1 MFDYLVFIGRFQ
13 PFHLAHQAVIQ
24 QAFKHSKAVIILLGS
39 AQPEE
44 GFSETSFR
52 PDARVELCSSRT
64 LKNVFTA
71 DERETMIRA
80 AFMPEQQS
88 QLHFA
93 GLIDIFNDVKW
104 TAMVKHAVQNIVGQ
118 DIFQQGSFQQAMPL
132 EFSQPPVKIGLIG
145 HFKDQSSYYL
155 SLFPEWPLVE
165 LDNYFQLSATP
176 IRQQYLLGQLPT
188 LQQVPAATLDFL
200 IHFQHTPDYRVL
212 QQQAQQLL
220 QN

>member
-24 QAFKHSKAVIILLGS
+24 QAFQHSKAVIILLGS

-44 GFSETSFR
+44 GFSQTSFR
-52 PDARVELCSSRT
+52 PQVSSFGVYTGKNRRVDVQRT

-71 DERETMIRA
+71 IERETMIRA

-104 TAMVKHAVQNIVGQ
+104 TAMVKQAVHDVVMQKL
-118 DIFQQGSFQQAMPL
+118 PL
-132 EFSQPPVKIGLIG
+132 HQPESACKVGLIG

-176 IRQQYLLGQLPT
+176 IREQYLLGQLPT

-220 QN
+220 QD

>member
-1 MFDYLVFIGRFQ
+1 MFDFLIFIGRFQ

-24 QAFKHSKAVIILLGS
+24 EAFKHSKSVIILLGS

-52 PDARVELCSSRT
+52 PDARVERCSSRT

-71 DERETMIRA
+71 SEREEMIRA
-80 AFMPEQQS
+80 AFTPEQQS
-88 QLHFA
+88 QLYFA
-93 GLIDIFNDVKW
+93 GLVDVFNDAKW
-104 TAMVKHAVQNIVGQ
+104 TAMVKRAVQDIVEHSIQSGNC
-118 DIFQQGSFQQAMPL
+118 GTVSK
-132 EFSQPPVKIGLIG
+132 VGLIG

-176 IRQQYLLGQLPT
+176 IREQYLLGHLPT
-188 LQQVPAATLDFL
+188 LAQVPASTLSFL
-200 IHFQHTPDYRVL
+200 INFQPTSTYSAL
-212 QQQAQQLL
+212 QQQAQQSLKQSL
-220 QN
+220 